1 MNMEKINILCVDDQ
15 PEVLETITRDLQP
28 LEKFFRIETADSVQ
42 DAKALL

>member
-28 LEKFFRIETADSVQ
+28 LV
-42 DAKALL
+42 